1 MSEDVRVRGGA
12 SPEEVAAVLALVRGW
27 SRPGPDDPLGRWRRL
42 RQAVTK
48 PT

>member
-1 MSEDVRVRGGA
+1 MSDDVRVRGGA
-12 SPEEVAAVLALVRGW
+12 SPEEVAAVLALVRGRY
-27 SRPGPDDPLGRWRRL
+27 RPVADDPLRRWQRL

>member
-12 SPEEVAAVLALVRGW
+12 SPEEVAAVLAVVRGR
-27 SRPGPDDPLGRWRRL
+27 SRPVVDDPLRRWRRL